1 MAVKRKAGQPTKYK
15 PEYCEMLI
23 AHMRNLHS
31 FESFGADI
39 GVHKE
44 TLYEWCK
51 VHKQFSEARKAGRGV
66 LLKGME
72 NVGKG
77 LFTGKIK
84 GNVAAW
90 IFYMK
95 NTTGWRD
102 DPIDE
107 STESIEGI
115 TFDHGD

>member
-1 MAVKRKAGQPTKYK
+1 
-15 PEYCEMLI
+15 MLI
-23 AHMRNLHS
+23 EHMRNLHS
-31 FESFGADI
+31 FESFSADI

-51 VHKQFSEARKAGRGV
+51 VHKEFSEARKKGRMT

-95 NTTGWRD
+95 NTTEWRD
-102 DPIDE
+102 DPSMSDDA
-107 STESIEGI
+107 IEGVE
-115 TFDHGD
+115 FVDE

>member
-1 MAVKRKAGQPTKYK
+1 MGRPTKYK
-15 PEYCEMLI
+15 PEYCEQLI
-23 AHMRNLHS
+23 AHMQQLHS
-31 FESFGADI
+31 FESFAANI
-39 GVHKE
+39 GTHKE

-51 VHKQFSEARKAGRGV
+51 RHPEFSEARKAGRAS

-72 NVGKG
+72 NIGKG

-102 DPIDE
+102 DPNMSDEDTID
-107 STESIEGI
+107 GI
-115 TFDHGD
+115 SFDHGD

>member
-1 MAVKRKAGQPTKYK
+1 MGRPTKYK
-15 PEYCEMLI
+15 PEYCEMLVE
-23 AHMRNLHS
+23 HMKQLHS
-31 FESFGADI
+31 FESFAAKI
-39 GVHKE
+39 GTHRD
-44 TLYEWCK
+44 TLYAWCK
-51 VHKQFSEARKAGRGV
+51 EHPAFSDARKAGRAV
-66 LLKGME
+66 LQMGME

-102 DPIDE
+102 DPVEETEAID
-107 STESIEGI
+107 GI
-115 TFDHGD
+115 SFDYED